1 MLALSSHLNSWLE
14 TVDFFANSC
23 MSCTR
28 FYAPHIFVIVN
39 WRLRDCSLVVIVE
52 EIHTEPVTKEN
63 EMRTIT
69 IERHQKQRWRQQQ
82 HWKLNNYDGFSSCN
96 GIFNAL
102 WRVFRSTLK
111 NSVYTRNHS
120 EYSFNVSAGLVC
132 LCVCIIFDVLERV
145 AFPLW
150 KSSEYFRNIHNEVY
164 RSKWTLFA
172 HTEIIAAPSSCWNWV
187 VWFRSRKYD
196 TN

>member
-52 EIHTEPVTKEN
+52 EIHTEPVRKEN

-102 WRVFRSTLK
+102 WRVFHRRLRIACTPATIPHIRSMSLPVWSLCACVSYSMCLK
-111 NSVYTRNHS
+111 
-120 EYSFNVSAGLVC
+120 EWLF
-132 LCVCIIFDVLERV
+132 LCGNRVNIFVISTMKFTD
-145 AFPLW
+145 P
-150 KSSEYFRNIHNEVY
+150 NELY
-164 RSKWTLFA
+164 LHIQK
-172 HTEIIAAPSSCWNWV
+172 
-187 VWFRSRKYD
+187 
-196 TN
+196 